1 MILGLLV
8 AILAMLTSMATPL
21 AQAAP
26 KTTRNVSPFGTD
38 SGNCSVS
45 ACKTITYAL
54 TQATAGDTLNL
65 EAGTYSAANGETLP
79 LVPTVD
85 VTING
90 AGAIFTIIDGANT
103 QRVMTVNS
111 GRNITLQNL
120 TITRGKNAGFLC
132 VIIGSPGEGGGVC
145 NLGTLTVSNSTFS
158 GNDAEYGGG
167 IYNATGTLTVS
178 NSTFYFNLAT
188 HGAGIYNATGTL
200 TVSNSTF
207 WNNRAWVLGNGG
219 GIDNNNGTLT
229 VSNSTFSDNLAG
241 YGGGIYTNG
250 TLNMTN
256 NTFSGNTADSQG
268 GGIYKT
274 NVAVNMFNTIIANST
289 GGDCYSSCTMF
300 CISGSSANNL
310 DQDSS
315 CPATIHGDPK
325 LGPLASNGGATQT
338 FALLPNSPAIDA
350 GSAVRCSSSPI
361 NSLDQRGQ
369 SRNDL
374 QCDIGAYEMQMTDRN
389 NTTLNPGTTMRTF
402 GPPRAGIQYSGI
414 DPGATTVIKVT
425 SWSGGTPSNTLGAWW
440 EITPVTG
447 TGLNLTLSLC
457 YSTAELG
464 SLTESNLRFWRY
476 SGGTWSQVGGAP
488 TLSGASPNRCAQI
501 AGVTDLSRWTLA
513 TGNPGSAPTAVTLS
527 SFRANTPTFD
537 LVAWFKQMLGLAR

>member
-1 MILGLLV
+1 MKTQTCFHVARLMILGLLV

-90 AGAIFTIIDGANT
+90 AGAIFTIIDGGNT
-103 QRVMTVNS
+103 QRVMTVDI

-120 TITRGKNAGFLC
+120 TITQGNNTTLAC
-132 VIIGSPGEGGGVC
+132 SSDSWSGGGVC
-145 NLGTLTVSNSTFS
+145 NDGTLTVSNSTFS
-158 GNDAEYGGG
+158 HNSANRNGGG
-167 IYNATGTLTVS
+167 IYNSDFGTLTVS
-178 NSTFYFNLAT
+178 NSTFYFNSAT
-188 HGAGIYNATGTL
+188 HGAGIYNATGML

-207 WNNRAWVLGNGG
+207 EDNRAWLGGNGG

-229 VSNSTFSDNLAG
+229 VSNSTFSRNFAG

-350 GSAVRCSSSPI
+350 GSAVSCATSPI
-361 NSLDQRGQ
+361 NGLDKRGQ

-374 QCDIGAYEMQMTDRN
+374 Q
-389 NTTLNPGTTMRTF
+389 
-402 GPPRAGIQYSGI
+402 
-414 DPGATTVIKVT
+414 
-425 SWSGGTPSNTLGAWW
+425 
-440 EITPVTG
+440 
-447 TGLNLTLSLC
+447 
-457 YSTAELG
+457 
-464 SLTESNLRFWRY
+464 
-476 SGGTWSQVGGAP
+476 
-488 TLSGASPNRCAQI
+488 
-501 AGVTDLSRWTLA
+501 
-513 TGNPGSAPTAVTLS
+513 
-527 SFRANTPTFD
+527 
-537 LVAWFKQMLGLAR
+537 